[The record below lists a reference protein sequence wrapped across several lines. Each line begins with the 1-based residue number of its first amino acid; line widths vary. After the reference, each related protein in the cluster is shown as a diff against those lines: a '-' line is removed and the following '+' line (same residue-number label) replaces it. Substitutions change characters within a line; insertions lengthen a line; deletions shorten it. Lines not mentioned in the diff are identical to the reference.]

1 MENGD
6 IFANYDCSLTL
17 NGVEI
22 SFQLQQYVIDA
33 LIKQMF
39 LPVGKSEMREMA
51 DKIADILPLCLS
63 PENRP
68 SSKAQIELAQAIAEE
83 LNIEAP
89 IADLVVKSKCVKFI
103 EQQFDD
109 YRNKVRLVKLV
120 SRAKL

>member
-1 MENGD
+1 MGNSD
-6 IFANYDCSLTL
+6 IFANCDCSLTL

-33 LIKQMF
+33 LLKQIF
-39 LPVGKSEMREMA
+39 LPVGKSQMHETA

-103 EQQFDD
+103 EQHFDD
-109 YRNKVRLVKLV
+109 YCNKVRLVKLV
-120 SRAKL
+120 SRAK

>member
-1 MENGD
+1 MEDSD
-6 IFANYDCSLTL
+6 IFVNYDCSLTL

-39 LPVGKSEMREMA
+39 LPVGKSQMREMA
-51 DKIADILPLCLS
+51 NKIADILPLCLS

-83 LNIEAP
+83 LNLKTSND
-89 IADLVVKSKCVKFI
+89 DLVVKSKCIKFI
-103 EQQFDD
+103 EQHFDD
-109 YRNKVRLVKLV
+109 YCDNVRLVKLA
-120 SRAKL
+120 SRAI

>member
-1 MENGD
+1 MENSD

-22 SFQLQQYVIDA
+22 SFQLQQDVIDA

-39 LPVGKSEMREMA
+39 LPIGKSQMREMA

-68 SSKAQIELAQAIAEE
+68 SSKAQIELAQAITEE
-83 LNIEAP
+83 LKIEAP

-103 EQQFDD
+103 EQHFDD
-109 YRNKVRLVKLV
+109 YCNKVRLVKLA
-120 SRAKL
+120 SHAK

>member
-1 MENGD
+1 MENSD

-39 LPVGKSEMREMA
+39 LPAGKLEMSDMA
-51 DKIADILPLCLS
+51 NKIADILPLCLS
-63 PENRP
+63 AEDRP
-68 SSKAQIELAQAIAEE
+68 SSKAQIELAQTMAEE
-83 LNIEAP
+83 LDIEAP

-103 EQQFDD
+103 EQHFDG
-109 YRNKVRLVKLV
+109 YCKKVRLVKLV
-120 SRAKL
+120 SRAI